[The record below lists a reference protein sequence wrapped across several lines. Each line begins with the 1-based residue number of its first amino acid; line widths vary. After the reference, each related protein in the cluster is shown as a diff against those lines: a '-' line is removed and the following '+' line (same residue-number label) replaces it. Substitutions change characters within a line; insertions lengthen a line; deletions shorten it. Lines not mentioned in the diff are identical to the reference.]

1 MQPAVICLMGPTAS
15 GKTDLAIALA
25 EQIKGELISVDS
37 ALVYRGLDIGS
48 AKPTYPHHL
57 INLRDP
63 AEPYNVADFVRDADQ
78 IIADIIA
85 RGATPILV
93 GGTMMY
99 FKAFLDGLSPM
110 PSSDPSVREQIEQ
123 EARERGWPALHE
135 ELGAVDP
142 IVAAAIHPQHS
153 SRITRA
159 LEVFRASGTPLSDWQ
174 RADDPRTPPSQLYR
188 ISQFALA
195 PERRE
200 VLHDRIALRFEHMLR
215 AGLIDEVRGLRAR
228 PDLHPD
234 LPAIRAVGYRQV
246 WGYLNGEYDLE
257 RCESLAVAAT
267 RQLAKRQLTWLRKWP
282 DLEWLLTDEDGN
294 LAQKSVS
301 YQYRAE
307 KKPLERLLNCIGSPP

>member
-1 MQPAVICLMGPTAS
+1 MRPAVICLMGPTAS

-99 FKAFLDGLSPM
+99 FKAFLEGLSPM
-110 PSSDPSVREQIEQ
+110 PSSDPSVRQQIEE
-123 EARERGWPALHE
+123 EARVKGWPALHE
-135 ELGAVDP
+135 ALGVVDP
-142 IVAAAIHPQHS
+142 IAAAAIHPQHS

-174 RADDPRTPPSQLYR
+174 REVDPRTPPSQLYR
-188 ISQFALA
+188 IIQFALA

-200 VLHDRIALRFEHMLR
+200 VLHHRIALRFEQMLR
-215 AGLIDEVRGLRAR
+215 AGLIDEVRSLRSR

-234 LPAIRAVGYRQV
+234 LP
-246 WGYLNGEYDLE
+246 LFE
-257 RCESLAVAAT
+257 RSDI
-267 RQLAKRQLTWLRKWP
+267 AKCG
-282 DLEWLLTDEDGN
+282 D
-294 LAQKSVS
+294 
-301 YQYRAE
+301 
-307 KKPLERLLNCIGSPP
+307 I

>member
-1 MQPAVICLMGPTAS
+1 MAS
-15 GKTDLAIALA
+15 LESQLSSAINEALA
-25 EQIKGELISVDS
+25 SLIDEDICEYISSTLIENPHDEDARENVKELI
-37 ALVYRGLDIGS
+37 RGSLEEG
-48 AKPTYPHHL
+48 
-57 INLRDP
+57 
-63 AEPYNVADFVRDADQ
+63 DADQ
-78 IIADIIA
+78 IIADVIA

-99 FKAFLDGLSPM
+99 FKAFLEGLSPM
-110 PSSDPSVREQIEQ
+110 PSSDPSVRQQIEE
-123 EARERGWPALHE
+123 EARVKGWPALHE
-135 ELGAVDP
+135 ALDVVDP
-142 IVAAAIHPQHS
+142 IAATAIHPQHS

-174 RADDPRTPPSQLYR
+174 REVDPRTPPSQLYR
-188 ISQFALA
+188 IIQFALA

-200 VLHDRIALRFEHMLR
+200 VLHHRIALRFEQMLR
-215 AGLIDEVRGLRAR
+215 AGLIDEVRSLRSR

-246 WGYLNGEYDLE
+246 WGYLNGEYDIE

-301 YQYRAE
+301 HQDGAE